1 MLGFGQRIIGS
12 DSPAQRLVIS
22 NEGAKEAALSGITFT
37 QPESGGRTEYSLG
50 GTSCG
55 ATLAAQ
61 ATCTADIVFKALG
74 FGARTGEVQVQ
85 SNSSDSPAR
94 VQVNGTGCRPLTA
107 DIIRTGRDPCAP

>member
-1 MLGFGQRIIGS
+1 M
-12 DSPAQRLVIS
+12 
-22 NEGAKEAALSGITFT
+22 SGITFT

-61 ATCTADIVFKALG
+61 ATCNADIEFKAMG
-74 FGARTGEVQVQ
+74 FGLAAAVLIDATMQ